1 MTGGYAMLNTINL
14 VYDHVATLYTM
25 GKPVIIYEN
34 GVGAPAC
41 ISKNENVYTI
51 TAVSGETYTVEPA

>member
-1 MTGGYAMLNTINL
+1 MNGGYAMLNASNL
-14 VYDHVATLYTM
+14 VYDHVATLYTL

-41 ISKNENVYTI
+41 ISKTENTYKI